1 MDNLTP
7 VDYKPMTLRETI
19 DALFNGD
26 VLLVKGLEQSRKK
39 DVLVRLNIEGKIPV
53 TQISYDVMPP
63 DGEWRKSY
71 WAVYD
76 LPFNVFSTYPCYIYD
91 ATTTNNPPKYLV
103 GATVYYTS
111 KQDGVFDSAI
121 VTEVL
126 KDENNKWYYQLS
138 RDNQIYAEDEVSTD
152 RLK

>member
-7 VDYKPMTLRETI
+7 VDYKPMLLRETI

-26 VLLVKGLEQSRKK
+26 VLLVKGLEQSRGK

-91 ATTTNNPPKYLV
+91 ATTTNHPPKYLV
-103 GATVYYTS
+103 GSTVYYMS
-111 KQDGVFDSAI
+111 KQDGIYDSAI
-121 VTEVL
+121 ITEIL

-138 RDNQIYAEDEVSTD
+138 RDNQIYTEDEVSTD